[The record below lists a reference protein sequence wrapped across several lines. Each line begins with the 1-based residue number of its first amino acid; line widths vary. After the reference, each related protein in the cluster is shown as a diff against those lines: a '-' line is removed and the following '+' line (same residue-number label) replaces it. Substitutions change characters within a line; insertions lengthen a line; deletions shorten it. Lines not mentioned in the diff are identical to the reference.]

1 MTRAELETILREYGG
16 TLSRFCFSLC
26 KNEADADDL
35 YQDTCIK
42 LLKSDFVSHSQN
54 ETLSFIYK
62 TCLNAFRNT
71 YKAMRR
77 KKEAEITG
85 LSKEYV
91 ENLPDKTADDQTY
104 EDLYIAVNSLPYKYK
119 TVLTLIY
126 FEDMTEAEAA
136 AILGVPQ
143 GTVKSRLFK
152 AKQLLKKELERK

>member
-42 LLKSDFVSHSQN
+42 LLKSDFVLRSPK
-54 ETLSFIYK
+54 ETLSFLYK

-71 YKAMRR
+71 YKAMKRR
-77 KKEAEITG
+77 NETEISG

-91 ENLPDKTADDQTY
+91 ENLPDKAASDEIY
-104 EDLYIAVNSLPYKYK
+104 EDLYVAVNSLPYKYK
-119 TVLTLIY
+119 TVLALVY
-126 FEDMTEAEAA
+126 FDDMTEAEAA

>member
-1 MTRAELETILREYGG
+1 MTKAELETILYEYGG
-16 TLSRFCFSLC
+16 TLSRFCYSLC

-35 YQDTCIK
+35 FQDTCIK
-42 LLKSDFVSHSQN
+42 LLKSDFIVRSKE
-54 ETLSFIYK
+54 ETLSFLYK

-71 YKAMRR
+71 YKVMKRR
-77 KKEAEITG
+77 NEAEITG

-104 EDLYIAVNSLPYKYK
+104 EDLYIAVNSLPYKYR

-136 AILGVPQ
+136 NVLSVPQ
-143 GTVKSRLFK
+143 GTVKSLLFK